1 MERETSSTA
10 GGKQPEEESAT
21 LAGIYNFLA
30 QAMRYP
36 DSHLYAADY
45 PDTLM
50 VLLELLHRDQEKKE
64 LAAWKAGDGDRLEEL
79 QVEYTRLF
87 INSGQGPTPAPP
99 YASVYLDGGML
110 QGGSTEQLAALYRQ
124 QGFEPDGNG
133 EPVDHLSF
141 QLQFLALLTA
151 RDRHDG
157 SEEKFLADFF
167 RPWFQLFYTK
177 VLENTRHPFY
187 RVSVQLIDFL
197 TKEEINGDQSNQA

>member
-1 MERETSSTA
+1 MHLQTRSEN
-10 GGKQPEEESAT
+10 GKSQLQEEAAT

-30 QAMRYP
+30 LAMRYP
-36 DSHLYAADY
+36 EESVFSTDFL
-45 PDTLM
+45 DTLM
-50 VLLELLHRDQEKKE
+50 VLMGLLALDQEKEE
-64 LAAWKAGDGDRLEEL
+64 LATWKNKTTDYLEEL

-87 INSGQGPTPAPP
+87 INSAHGRTPAPP

-110 QGGSTEQLAALYRQ
+110 QGRTTEQIAEFYRA
-124 QGFEPDGNG
+124 QGFQPETRG
-133 EPVDHLSF
+133 EPVDHISC
-141 QLQFLALLTA
+141 QLQCLALLAA

-157 SEEKFLADFF
+157 AEQEFLTHYF
-167 RPWFQLFYTK
+167 RPWFHHFYTK